1 MAGQGNKNLKR
12 NVRPAEPSLLE
23 KVTVISNENKSTNVS
38 LLGGTVRVLYWE
50 SILGDTVSSSVVFT
64 DSGNTMTTKKS
75 GQGSGIRKKKVSAVE
90 GLPITGGEQVRL
102 KFTDNN
108 GNTVNF
114 CTNDNNLYI
123 NSITPIPTKSQTT
136 GKSYEL
142 ILTSKEFIDNEKAR
156 VRKCLS
162 GQISDEV
169 ESILK
174 DILKTEKDLDIE
186 ETKDPLQY
194 IGNNKKPFY
203 VINNLSTKAVS
214 AKDQELG
221 VSAGKIFWE
230 TSEGY
235 KFKSIESLL
244 KQEPFTDQP
253 FEMSQA
259 STSSRFAILDA
270 VMVQTNDIFLNMR
283 SGTYN
288 NDTTYIDLISQTK
301 SVDDFKIDNLK
312 DLKNPLKLP
321 DNLTDSTSR
330 KMLRFDDPGVM
341 QKGSK
346 REEEQPKEELAKI
359 QNQSYARNNLLF
371 SQALKIKVSFNP
383 SLRVGKIIEV
393 RLPVDTDSSE
403 SGVKYQ
409 KLGKGDLSGKYLISE
424 LRHKVGSNKSSTH
437 LTLVRDL
444 FTKDNA

>member
-1 MAGQGNKNLKR
+1 MDKSYLITQCSVFKKLDGDSSSEFGLLAGNPNISYYESLFSPSVNVTIETTDVSGFVSREEIYGGQSIEISIKMFDPDIDDFKIKKNKHGLVVNSVKNVTMDFKESKSTLECVSKDFLRNEVARLNRRFTGNITEIVKKIMEEEPKGIETTKDIEVDQATNSYTFCGNLKR
-12 NVRPAEPSLLE
+12 SMDTIQWLQPKAKS
-23 KVTVISNENKSTNVS
+23 ENQFGF
-38 LLGGTVRVLYWE
+38 LFFEDY
-50 SILGDTVSSSVVFT
+50 D
-64 DSGNTMTTKKS
+64 
-75 GQGSGIRKKKVSAVE
+75 
-90 GLPITGGEQVRL
+90 
-102 KFTDNN
+102 
-108 GNTVNF
+108 
-114 CTNDNNLYI
+114 
-123 NSITPIPTKSQTT
+123 
-136 GKSYEL
+136 
-142 ILTSKEFIDNEKAR
+142 
-156 VRKCLS
+156 
-162 GQISDEV
+162 
-169 ESILK
+169 
-174 DILKTEKDLDIE
+174 
-186 ETKDPLQY
+186 
-194 IGNNKKPFY
+194 
-203 VINNLSTKAVS
+203 
-214 AKDQELG
+214 
-221 VSAGKIFWE
+221 
-230 TSEGY
+230 GY

-270 VMVQTNDIFLNMR
+270 VMVQTNDVFLNMR

-312 DLKNPLKLP
+312 DLKNPPKLP

-346 REEEQPKEELAKI
+346 REDEQPKEELAKI

-409 KLGKGDLSGKYLISE
+409 KLSKGDLSGKYLISE

>member
-1 MAGQGNKNLKR
+1 MDKSYLITQCSVFKKLDGDSSSEFGLLAGNPNISYYESLFSPSVNVTIETTDVSGFVSREEIYGGQSIEISIKMFDPDIDDFKIKKDKHGLVVNSVKNVTMDFKESKSTLECVSKDFLRNEVARLNRRFTGNITEIVKKIMEEEPKGIETTKDIEVDQATNSYTFCGNLKR
-12 NVRPAEPSLLE
+12 SMDTIQWLQPKAKS
-23 KVTVISNENKSTNVS
+23 ENQFGF
-38 LLGGTVRVLYWE
+38 LFFEDY
-50 SILGDTVSSSVVFT
+50 D
-64 DSGNTMTTKKS
+64 
-75 GQGSGIRKKKVSAVE
+75 
-90 GLPITGGEQVRL
+90 
-102 KFTDNN
+102 
-108 GNTVNF
+108 
-114 CTNDNNLYI
+114 
-123 NSITPIPTKSQTT
+123 
-136 GKSYEL
+136 
-142 ILTSKEFIDNEKAR
+142 
-156 VRKCLS
+156 
-162 GQISDEV
+162 
-169 ESILK
+169 
-174 DILKTEKDLDIE
+174 
-186 ETKDPLQY
+186 
-194 IGNNKKPFY
+194 
-203 VINNLSTKAVS
+203 
-214 AKDQELG
+214 
-221 VSAGKIFWE
+221 
-230 TSEGY
+230 GY

-253 FEMSQA
+253 FEMSQT

-312 DLKNPLKLP
+312 DLKNPPKLP

>member
-1 MAGQGNKNLKR
+1 MDKSYLITQCSVFKKLDGDSSSEFGLLAGNPNISYYESLFSPSVNITIETTDVSGFVSREEIYGGQSIEISIKMFDPDIDDFKIKKDKHGLVVNSVKNVTMDFKESKSTLECVSKDFLRNEVARLNRRFTGNITEIVKKIMEEEPKGIKTTKDIEVDQATNSYTFCGNLKR
-12 NVRPAEPSLLE
+12 SIDTIQWLQPKAKS
-23 KVTVISNENKSTNVS
+23 ENQFGF
-38 LLGGTVRVLYWE
+38 LFFEDY
-50 SILGDTVSSSVVFT
+50 D
-64 DSGNTMTTKKS
+64 
-75 GQGSGIRKKKVSAVE
+75 
-90 GLPITGGEQVRL
+90 
-102 KFTDNN
+102 
-108 GNTVNF
+108 
-114 CTNDNNLYI
+114 
-123 NSITPIPTKSQTT
+123 
-136 GKSYEL
+136 
-142 ILTSKEFIDNEKAR
+142 
-156 VRKCLS
+156 
-162 GQISDEV
+162 
-169 ESILK
+169 
-174 DILKTEKDLDIE
+174 
-186 ETKDPLQY
+186 
-194 IGNNKKPFY
+194 
-203 VINNLSTKAVS
+203 
-214 AKDQELG
+214 
-221 VSAGKIFWE
+221 
-230 TSEGY
+230 GY

-270 VMVQTNDIFLNMR
+270 VMVQTNDVFLNMR

-312 DLKNPLKLP
+312 DLKDPPKLP

-346 REEEQPKEELAKI
+346 REDEQPKEELAKI

-371 SQALKIKVSFNP
+371 SQALKIKISFNP

>member
-1 MAGQGNKNLKR
+1 MDKSYLITQCSVFKKLDGDSSSEFGLLAGNPNISYYESLFSPSVNVTIETTDVSGFVSREEIYGGQSIEISIKMFDPDIDDFKIKKDKHGLVVNSVKNVTMDFKESKSTLECVSKDFLRNEVARLNRRFTGNITEIVKKIMEEEPKGIKTTKDIEVDQATNSYTFCGNLKR
-12 NVRPAEPSLLE
+12 SIDTIQWLQPKAKS
-23 KVTVISNENKSTNVS
+23 ENQFGF
-38 LLGGTVRVLYWE
+38 LFFEDY
-50 SILGDTVSSSVVFT
+50 D
-64 DSGNTMTTKKS
+64 
-75 GQGSGIRKKKVSAVE
+75 
-90 GLPITGGEQVRL
+90 
-102 KFTDNN
+102 
-108 GNTVNF
+108 
-114 CTNDNNLYI
+114 
-123 NSITPIPTKSQTT
+123 
-136 GKSYEL
+136 
-142 ILTSKEFIDNEKAR
+142 
-156 VRKCLS
+156 
-162 GQISDEV
+162 
-169 ESILK
+169 
-174 DILKTEKDLDIE
+174 
-186 ETKDPLQY
+186 
-194 IGNNKKPFY
+194 
-203 VINNLSTKAVS
+203 
-214 AKDQELG
+214 
-221 VSAGKIFWE
+221 
-230 TSEGY
+230 GY

-270 VMVQTNDIFLNMR
+270 VMVQTNDVFLNMR

-312 DLKNPLKLP
+312 DLKNPPKLP

>member
-1 MAGQGNKNLKR
+1 MDKSYLITQCSVFKKLDGDSSSEFGLLAGDPNISYYESLFSPSVNVTIETTDVSGFVSREEIYGGQPIEISIKMFDPDIDDFKIKKDKHGLVVNSVKNVTMDFKESKSTLECVSKDFLRNEVARLNRRFTGNITEIVKKIMEEEPKGIETTKDIEVDQATNSYTFCGNLKR
-12 NVRPAEPSLLE
+12 SIDTIQWLQPKAKS
-23 KVTVISNENKSTNVS
+23 ENQFGF
-38 LLGGTVRVLYWE
+38 LFFEDY
-50 SILGDTVSSSVVFT
+50 D
-64 DSGNTMTTKKS
+64 
-75 GQGSGIRKKKVSAVE
+75 
-90 GLPITGGEQVRL
+90 
-102 KFTDNN
+102 
-108 GNTVNF
+108 
-114 CTNDNNLYI
+114 
-123 NSITPIPTKSQTT
+123 
-136 GKSYEL
+136 
-142 ILTSKEFIDNEKAR
+142 
-156 VRKCLS
+156 
-162 GQISDEV
+162 
-169 ESILK
+169 
-174 DILKTEKDLDIE
+174 
-186 ETKDPLQY
+186 
-194 IGNNKKPFY
+194 
-203 VINNLSTKAVS
+203 
-214 AKDQELG
+214 
-221 VSAGKIFWE
+221 
-230 TSEGY
+230 GY

-312 DLKNPLKLP
+312 DLKNPPKLP

-346 REEEQPKEELAKI
+346 REAEQPKEELAKI

-371 SQALKIKVSFNP
+371 SQALKIKISFNP

-409 KLGKGDLSGKYLISE
+409 KLSKGDLSGKYLISE

>member
-1 MAGQGNKNLKR
+1 MDKSYLITQCSVFKKLDGDSSSEFGLLAGNPNISYYESLFSPSVNVTIETTDVSGFVSREEIYGGQSIEISIKMFDPDIDDFKIKKDKHGLVINSVKNVTMDFKESKSTLECVSKDFLRNEVARLNRRFTGNITEIVKKIMEEEPKGIETTKDIEVDQATNSYTFCGNLKR
-12 NVRPAEPSLLE
+12 SIDTIQWLQPKAKS
-23 KVTVISNENKSTNVS
+23 ENQFGF
-38 LLGGTVRVLYWE
+38 LFFEDY
-50 SILGDTVSSSVVFT
+50 D
-64 DSGNTMTTKKS
+64 
-75 GQGSGIRKKKVSAVE
+75 
-90 GLPITGGEQVRL
+90 
-102 KFTDNN
+102 
-108 GNTVNF
+108 
-114 CTNDNNLYI
+114 
-123 NSITPIPTKSQTT
+123 
-136 GKSYEL
+136 
-142 ILTSKEFIDNEKAR
+142 
-156 VRKCLS
+156 
-162 GQISDEV
+162 
-169 ESILK
+169 
-174 DILKTEKDLDIE
+174 
-186 ETKDPLQY
+186 
-194 IGNNKKPFY
+194 
-203 VINNLSTKAVS
+203 
-214 AKDQELG
+214 
-221 VSAGKIFWE
+221 
-230 TSEGY
+230 GY

-312 DLKNPLKLP
+312 DLKNPPKLP

-346 REEEQPKEELAKI
+346 REDEQPKEELAKI

>member
-1 MAGQGNKNLKR
+1 MDKSYLITQCSVFKKLDGDSSSEFGLLAGNPNISYYESLFSPSVNVTIETTDVSGFVSREEIYGGQSIEISIKMFDPEIDDFKIKKDKHGLVVNSVKNVTMDFKESKSTLECVSKDFLRNEVARLNRRFTGNITEIVKKIMEEEPKGIETTKDIEVDQATNSYTFCGNLKR
-12 NVRPAEPSLLE
+12 SIDTIQWLQPKAKS
-23 KVTVISNENKSTNVS
+23 ENQFGF
-38 LLGGTVRVLYWE
+38 LFFEDY
-50 SILGDTVSSSVVFT
+50 D
-64 DSGNTMTTKKS
+64 
-75 GQGSGIRKKKVSAVE
+75 
-90 GLPITGGEQVRL
+90 
-102 KFTDNN
+102 
-108 GNTVNF
+108 
-114 CTNDNNLYI
+114 
-123 NSITPIPTKSQTT
+123 
-136 GKSYEL
+136 
-142 ILTSKEFIDNEKAR
+142 
-156 VRKCLS
+156 
-162 GQISDEV
+162 
-169 ESILK
+169 
-174 DILKTEKDLDIE
+174 
-186 ETKDPLQY
+186 
-194 IGNNKKPFY
+194 
-203 VINNLSTKAVS
+203 
-214 AKDQELG
+214 
-221 VSAGKIFWE
+221 
-230 TSEGY
+230 GY

-253 FEMSQA
+253 FEMSQT

-270 VMVQTNDIFLNMR
+270 VMVQTNDVFLNMR

-312 DLKNPLKLP
+312 DLKNPPKLP

>member
-1 MAGQGNKNLKR
+1 MDKSYLITQCSVFKKLDGDSSSEFGLLAGNPNISYYESLFSPSVNVTIETTDVSGFVSREEIYGGQSIEISIKMFDPDIDDFKIKKDKHGLVVNSVKNVTMDFKESKSTLECVSKDFLRNEVARLNRRFTGNITEIVKKIMEEEPKGIKTTKDIEVDQATNSYTFCGNLKR
-12 NVRPAEPSLLE
+12 SIDTIQWLQPKAKS
-23 KVTVISNENKSTNVS
+23 ENQFGF
-38 LLGGTVRVLYWE
+38 LFFEDY
-50 SILGDTVSSSVVFT
+50 D
-64 DSGNTMTTKKS
+64 
-75 GQGSGIRKKKVSAVE
+75 
-90 GLPITGGEQVRL
+90 
-102 KFTDNN
+102 
-108 GNTVNF
+108 
-114 CTNDNNLYI
+114 
-123 NSITPIPTKSQTT
+123 
-136 GKSYEL
+136 
-142 ILTSKEFIDNEKAR
+142 
-156 VRKCLS
+156 
-162 GQISDEV
+162 
-169 ESILK
+169 
-174 DILKTEKDLDIE
+174 
-186 ETKDPLQY
+186 
-194 IGNNKKPFY
+194 
-203 VINNLSTKAVS
+203 
-214 AKDQELG
+214 
-221 VSAGKIFWE
+221 
-230 TSEGY
+230 GY

-312 DLKNPLKLP
+312 DLKNPPKLP

-409 KLGKGDLSGKYLISE
+409 KLSKGDLSGKYLISE

>member
-1 MAGQGNKNLKR
+1 MDKSYLITQCSVFKKLDGDSSSEFGLLAGNPNISYYESLFSPSVNVTIETTDVSGFVSREEIYGGQSIEISIKMFDPDIDDFKIKKDKHGLVINSVKNVTMDFKESKSTLECVSKDFLRNEVARLNRRFTGNITEIVKKIMEEEPKGIETTKDIEVDQATNSYTFCGNLKR
-12 NVRPAEPSLLE
+12 SMDTIQWLQPKAKS
-23 KVTVISNENKSTNVS
+23 ENQFGF
-38 LLGGTVRVLYWE
+38 LFFEDY
-50 SILGDTVSSSVVFT
+50 D
-64 DSGNTMTTKKS
+64 
-75 GQGSGIRKKKVSAVE
+75 
-90 GLPITGGEQVRL
+90 
-102 KFTDNN
+102 
-108 GNTVNF
+108 
-114 CTNDNNLYI
+114 
-123 NSITPIPTKSQTT
+123 
-136 GKSYEL
+136 
-142 ILTSKEFIDNEKAR
+142 
-156 VRKCLS
+156 
-162 GQISDEV
+162 
-169 ESILK
+169 
-174 DILKTEKDLDIE
+174 
-186 ETKDPLQY
+186 
-194 IGNNKKPFY
+194 
-203 VINNLSTKAVS
+203 
-214 AKDQELG
+214 
-221 VSAGKIFWE
+221 
-230 TSEGY
+230 GY

-312 DLKNPLKLP
+312 DLKNPPKLP

-346 REEEQPKEELAKI
+346 REDEQPKEELAKI

>member
-1 MAGQGNKNLKR
+1 MDKSYLITQCSVFKKLDGDSSSEFGLLAGNPNISYYESLFSPSVNVTIETTDVSGFVSREEIYGGQSIEISIKMFDPDIDDFKIKKDKHGLVVNSVKNVTMDFKESKSTLECVSKDFLRNEVARLNRRFTGNITEIVKKIMEEEPKGIETTKDIEVDQATNSYTFCGNLKR
-12 NVRPAEPSLLE
+12 SIDTIQWLQPKAKS
-23 KVTVISNENKSTNVS
+23 ENQFGF
-38 LLGGTVRVLYWE
+38 LFFEDY
-50 SILGDTVSSSVVFT
+50 D
-64 DSGNTMTTKKS
+64 
-75 GQGSGIRKKKVSAVE
+75 
-90 GLPITGGEQVRL
+90 
-102 KFTDNN
+102 
-108 GNTVNF
+108 
-114 CTNDNNLYI
+114 
-123 NSITPIPTKSQTT
+123 
-136 GKSYEL
+136 
-142 ILTSKEFIDNEKAR
+142 
-156 VRKCLS
+156 
-162 GQISDEV
+162 
-169 ESILK
+169 
-174 DILKTEKDLDIE
+174 
-186 ETKDPLQY
+186 
-194 IGNNKKPFY
+194 
-203 VINNLSTKAVS
+203 
-214 AKDQELG
+214 
-221 VSAGKIFWE
+221 
-230 TSEGY
+230 GY

-312 DLKNPLKLP
+312 DLKNPPKLP

-346 REEEQPKEELAKI
+346 REDEQPKKELAKI

>member
-1 MAGQGNKNLKR
+1 MDKSYLITQCSVFKKLDGDSSSEFGLLAGNPNISYYESLFSPSVNVTIETTDVSGFVSREEIYGGQSIEISIKMFDPEIDDFKIKKDKHGLVVNSVKNVTMDFKESKSTLECVSKDFLRNEVARLNRRFTGNITEIVKKIMEEEPKGIKTTKDIEVDQATNSYTFCGNLKR
-12 NVRPAEPSLLE
+12 SIDTIQWLQPKAKS
-23 KVTVISNENKSTNVS
+23 ENQFGF
-38 LLGGTVRVLYWE
+38 LFFEDY
-50 SILGDTVSSSVVFT
+50 D
-64 DSGNTMTTKKS
+64 
-75 GQGSGIRKKKVSAVE
+75 
-90 GLPITGGEQVRL
+90 
-102 KFTDNN
+102 
-108 GNTVNF
+108 
-114 CTNDNNLYI
+114 
-123 NSITPIPTKSQTT
+123 
-136 GKSYEL
+136 
-142 ILTSKEFIDNEKAR
+142 
-156 VRKCLS
+156 
-162 GQISDEV
+162 
-169 ESILK
+169 
-174 DILKTEKDLDIE
+174 
-186 ETKDPLQY
+186 
-194 IGNNKKPFY
+194 
-203 VINNLSTKAVS
+203 
-214 AKDQELG
+214 
-221 VSAGKIFWE
+221 
-230 TSEGY
+230 GY

-253 FEMSQA
+253 FEMSQT

-270 VMVQTNDIFLNMR
+270 VMVQTNDVFLNMR

-312 DLKNPLKLP
+312 DLKNPPKLP

-346 REEEQPKEELAKI
+346 REDEQPKEELAKI

-371 SQALKIKVSFNP
+371 SQALKIKISFNP

>member
-1 MAGQGNKNLKR
+1 MDKSYLITQCSVFKKLDGDSSSEFGLLAGNPNISYYESLFSPSVNVTIETTDVSGFVSREEIYGGQSIEISIKMFDPDIDDFKIKKDKHGLVVNSVKNVTMDFKESKSTLECVSKDFLRNEVARLNRRFTGNITEIVKKIMEEEPKGIETTKDIEVDQATNSYTFCGNLKR
-12 NVRPAEPSLLE
+12 SIDTIQWLQPKAKS
-23 KVTVISNENKSTNVS
+23 ENQFGF
-38 LLGGTVRVLYWE
+38 LFFEDY
-50 SILGDTVSSSVVFT
+50 D
-64 DSGNTMTTKKS
+64 
-75 GQGSGIRKKKVSAVE
+75 
-90 GLPITGGEQVRL
+90 
-102 KFTDNN
+102 
-108 GNTVNF
+108 
-114 CTNDNNLYI
+114 
-123 NSITPIPTKSQTT
+123 
-136 GKSYEL
+136 
-142 ILTSKEFIDNEKAR
+142 
-156 VRKCLS
+156 
-162 GQISDEV
+162 
-169 ESILK
+169 
-174 DILKTEKDLDIE
+174 
-186 ETKDPLQY
+186 
-194 IGNNKKPFY
+194 
-203 VINNLSTKAVS
+203 
-214 AKDQELG
+214 
-221 VSAGKIFWE
+221 
-230 TSEGY
+230 GY

-270 VMVQTNDIFLNMR
+270 VMVQTNDVFLNMR

-312 DLKNPLKLP
+312 DLKNPPKLP

-346 REEEQPKEELAKI
+346 REAEQPKEELAKI

-371 SQALKIKVSFNP
+371 SQALKIKISFNP

>member
-1 MAGQGNKNLKR
+1 MNKSYLITQCSVFKKLDGDSSSEFGLLAGDPNISYYESLFSPSVNVTIETTDVSGFVSREEIYGGQPIEISIKMFDPDIDDFKIKKDKHGLVVNSVKNVTMDFKESKSTLECVSKDFLRNEVARLNRRFTGNITEIVKKIMEEEPKGIETTKDIEVDQATNSYTFCGNLKR
-12 NVRPAEPSLLE
+12 SIDTIQWLQPKAKS
-23 KVTVISNENKSTNVS
+23 ENQFGF
-38 LLGGTVRVLYWE
+38 LFFEDY
-50 SILGDTVSSSVVFT
+50 D
-64 DSGNTMTTKKS
+64 
-75 GQGSGIRKKKVSAVE
+75 
-90 GLPITGGEQVRL
+90 
-102 KFTDNN
+102 
-108 GNTVNF
+108 
-114 CTNDNNLYI
+114 
-123 NSITPIPTKSQTT
+123 
-136 GKSYEL
+136 
-142 ILTSKEFIDNEKAR
+142 
-156 VRKCLS
+156 
-162 GQISDEV
+162 
-169 ESILK
+169 
-174 DILKTEKDLDIE
+174 
-186 ETKDPLQY
+186 
-194 IGNNKKPFY
+194 
-203 VINNLSTKAVS
+203 
-214 AKDQELG
+214 
-221 VSAGKIFWE
+221 
-230 TSEGY
+230 GY

-312 DLKNPLKLP
+312 DLKNPPKLP

-346 REEEQPKEELAKI
+346 REAEQPKEELAKI

-371 SQALKIKVSFNP
+371 SQALKIKISFNP

-409 KLGKGDLSGKYLISE
+409 KLSKGDLSGKYLISE

>member
-1 MAGQGNKNLKR
+1 MDKSYLITQCSVFKKLDGDSSSEFGLLAGNPNISYYESLFSPSVNVTIETTDVSGFVSREEIYGGQSIEISIKMFDPDIDDFKIKKDKHGLVVNSVKNVTMDFKESKSTLECVSKDFLRNEVARLNRRFTGNITEIVKKIMEEEPKGIETTKDIEVDQATNSYTFCGNLKR
-12 NVRPAEPSLLE
+12 SIDTIQWLQPKAKS
-23 KVTVISNENKSTNVS
+23 ENQFGF
-38 LLGGTVRVLYWE
+38 LFFEDY
-50 SILGDTVSSSVVFT
+50 D
-64 DSGNTMTTKKS
+64 
-75 GQGSGIRKKKVSAVE
+75 
-90 GLPITGGEQVRL
+90 
-102 KFTDNN
+102 
-108 GNTVNF
+108 
-114 CTNDNNLYI
+114 
-123 NSITPIPTKSQTT
+123 
-136 GKSYEL
+136 
-142 ILTSKEFIDNEKAR
+142 
-156 VRKCLS
+156 
-162 GQISDEV
+162 
-169 ESILK
+169 
-174 DILKTEKDLDIE
+174 
-186 ETKDPLQY
+186 
-194 IGNNKKPFY
+194 
-203 VINNLSTKAVS
+203 
-214 AKDQELG
+214 
-221 VSAGKIFWE
+221 
-230 TSEGY
+230 GY

-270 VMVQTNDIFLNMR
+270 VMVQTNDVFLNMR

-312 DLKNPLKLP
+312 DLKDPPKLP

-346 REEEQPKEELAKI
+346 REDEQPKEELAKI

-444 FTKDNA
+444 FTKNNA

>member
-1 MAGQGNKNLKR
+1 MDKSYLITQCSVFKKLDGDSSSEFGLLAGNPNISYYESLFSPSVNVTIETTDVSGFVSREEIYGGQSIEISIKMFDPDIDDFKIKKNKHGLVVNSVKNVTMDFKESKSTLECVSKDFLRNEVARLNRRFTGNVTEIVKKIMEEEPKGIKTTKDIEVDQATNSYTFCGNLKR
-12 NVRPAEPSLLE
+12 SIDTIQWLQPKAKS
-23 KVTVISNENKSTNVS
+23 ENQFGF
-38 LLGGTVRVLYWE
+38 LFFEDY
-50 SILGDTVSSSVVFT
+50 D
-64 DSGNTMTTKKS
+64 
-75 GQGSGIRKKKVSAVE
+75 
-90 GLPITGGEQVRL
+90 
-102 KFTDNN
+102 
-108 GNTVNF
+108 
-114 CTNDNNLYI
+114 
-123 NSITPIPTKSQTT
+123 
-136 GKSYEL
+136 
-142 ILTSKEFIDNEKAR
+142 
-156 VRKCLS
+156 
-162 GQISDEV
+162 
-169 ESILK
+169 
-174 DILKTEKDLDIE
+174 
-186 ETKDPLQY
+186 
-194 IGNNKKPFY
+194 
-203 VINNLSTKAVS
+203 
-214 AKDQELG
+214 
-221 VSAGKIFWE
+221 
-230 TSEGY
+230 GY

-270 VMVQTNDIFLNMR
+270 VMVQTNDVFLNMR

-312 DLKNPLKLP
+312 DLKNPPKLP

-346 REEEQPKEELAKI
+346 REDEQPKEELAKI

>member
-1 MAGQGNKNLKR
+1 MNKSYLITQCSVFKKLDGDSSSEFGLLAGNPNISYYESLFSPSVNVTIETTDVSGFVSREEIYGGQSIEISIKMFDPEIDDFKIKKDKHGLVVNSVKNVTMDFKESKSTLECVSKDFLRNEVARLNRRFTGNVTEIVKKIMEEEPKGIKTTKDIEVDQATNSYTFCGNLKR
-12 NVRPAEPSLLE
+12 SMDTIQWLQPKAKS
-23 KVTVISNENKSTNVS
+23 ENQFGF
-38 LLGGTVRVLYWE
+38 LFFEDY
-50 SILGDTVSSSVVFT
+50 D
-64 DSGNTMTTKKS
+64 
-75 GQGSGIRKKKVSAVE
+75 
-90 GLPITGGEQVRL
+90 
-102 KFTDNN
+102 
-108 GNTVNF
+108 
-114 CTNDNNLYI
+114 
-123 NSITPIPTKSQTT
+123 
-136 GKSYEL
+136 
-142 ILTSKEFIDNEKAR
+142 
-156 VRKCLS
+156 
-162 GQISDEV
+162 
-169 ESILK
+169 
-174 DILKTEKDLDIE
+174 
-186 ETKDPLQY
+186 
-194 IGNNKKPFY
+194 
-203 VINNLSTKAVS
+203 
-214 AKDQELG
+214 
-221 VSAGKIFWE
+221 
-230 TSEGY
+230 GY

-253 FEMSQA
+253 FEMSQT

-270 VMVQTNDIFLNMR
+270 VMVQTNDVFLNMR

-312 DLKNPLKLP
+312 DLKNPPKLP

-346 REEEQPKEELAKI
+346 REDEQPKEELAKI

>member
-1 MAGQGNKNLKR
+1 MNKSYLITQCSVFKKLDGDSSSEFGLLAGNPNISYYESLFSPSVNVTIETTDVSGFVSREEIYGGQPIEISIKMFDPDIDDFKIKKDKHGLVVNSVKNVTMDFKESKSTLECVSKDFLRNEVARLNRRFTGNITEIVKKIMEEEPKGIETIKDIEVDQATNSYTFCGNLKR
-12 NVRPAEPSLLE
+12 SIDTIQWLQPKAKS
-23 KVTVISNENKSTNVS
+23 ENQFGF
-38 LLGGTVRVLYWE
+38 LFFEDY
-50 SILGDTVSSSVVFT
+50 D
-64 DSGNTMTTKKS
+64 
-75 GQGSGIRKKKVSAVE
+75 
-90 GLPITGGEQVRL
+90 
-102 KFTDNN
+102 
-108 GNTVNF
+108 
-114 CTNDNNLYI
+114 
-123 NSITPIPTKSQTT
+123 
-136 GKSYEL
+136 
-142 ILTSKEFIDNEKAR
+142 
-156 VRKCLS
+156 
-162 GQISDEV
+162 
-169 ESILK
+169 
-174 DILKTEKDLDIE
+174 
-186 ETKDPLQY
+186 
-194 IGNNKKPFY
+194 
-203 VINNLSTKAVS
+203 
-214 AKDQELG
+214 
-221 VSAGKIFWE
+221 
-230 TSEGY
+230 GY

-270 VMVQTNDIFLNMR
+270 VMVQTNDVFLNMR

-312 DLKNPLKLP
+312 DLKNPPKLP

-346 REEEQPKEELAKI
+346 REDEQPKEELAKI

>member
-1 MAGQGNKNLKR
+1 MDKSYLITQCSVFKKLDGDSSSEFGLLAGNPNISYYESLFSPSVNVTIETTDVSGFVSREEIYGGQSIEISIKMFDPDIDDFKIKKDKHGLVVNSVKNVTMDFKESKSTLECVSKDFLRNEVARLNRRFTGNITEIVKKIMEEEPKGIKTTKDIEVDQATNSYTFCGNLKR
-12 NVRPAEPSLLE
+12 SIDTIQWLQPKAKS
-23 KVTVISNENKSTNVS
+23 ENQFGF
-38 LLGGTVRVLYWE
+38 LFFEDY
-50 SILGDTVSSSVVFT
+50 D
-64 DSGNTMTTKKS
+64 
-75 GQGSGIRKKKVSAVE
+75 
-90 GLPITGGEQVRL
+90 
-102 KFTDNN
+102 
-108 GNTVNF
+108 
-114 CTNDNNLYI
+114 
-123 NSITPIPTKSQTT
+123 
-136 GKSYEL
+136 
-142 ILTSKEFIDNEKAR
+142 
-156 VRKCLS
+156 
-162 GQISDEV
+162 
-169 ESILK
+169 
-174 DILKTEKDLDIE
+174 
-186 ETKDPLQY
+186 
-194 IGNNKKPFY
+194 
-203 VINNLSTKAVS
+203 
-214 AKDQELG
+214 
-221 VSAGKIFWE
+221 
-230 TSEGY
+230 GY

-270 VMVQTNDIFLNMR
+270 VMVQTNDVFLNMR

-312 DLKNPLKLP
+312 DLKNPPKLP

-346 REEEQPKEELAKI
+346 REDEQPKEELAKI

-371 SQALKIKVSFNP
+371 SQALKIKISFNP

>member
-1 MAGQGNKNLKR
+1 MDKSYLITQCSVFKKLDGDSSSEFGLLAGNPNISYYESLFSPSVNVTIETTDVSGFVSREEIYGGQSIEISIKMFDPDIDDFKIKKDKHGLVVNSVKNVTMDFKESKSTLECVSKDFLRNEVARLNRRFTGNITEIVKKIMEEEPKGIETIKDIEVDQATNSYTFCGNLKR
-12 NVRPAEPSLLE
+12 SIDTIQWLQPKAKS
-23 KVTVISNENKSTNVS
+23 ENQFGF
-38 LLGGTVRVLYWE
+38 LFFEDY
-50 SILGDTVSSSVVFT
+50 D
-64 DSGNTMTTKKS
+64 
-75 GQGSGIRKKKVSAVE
+75 
-90 GLPITGGEQVRL
+90 
-102 KFTDNN
+102 
-108 GNTVNF
+108 
-114 CTNDNNLYI
+114 
-123 NSITPIPTKSQTT
+123 
-136 GKSYEL
+136 
-142 ILTSKEFIDNEKAR
+142 
-156 VRKCLS
+156 
-162 GQISDEV
+162 
-169 ESILK
+169 
-174 DILKTEKDLDIE
+174 
-186 ETKDPLQY
+186 
-194 IGNNKKPFY
+194 
-203 VINNLSTKAVS
+203 
-214 AKDQELG
+214 
-221 VSAGKIFWE
+221 
-230 TSEGY
+230 GY

-270 VMVQTNDIFLNMR
+270 VMVQTNDVFLNMR

-312 DLKNPLKLP
+312 DLKDPPKLP

-346 REEEQPKEELAKI
+346 RENEQPKEELAKI

>member
-1 MAGQGNKNLKR
+1 MDKSYLITQCSVFKKLDGDSSSEFGLLAGDPNISYYESLFSPSVNVTIETTDVSGFVSREEIYGGQPIEISIKMFDPDIDDFKIKKDKHGLVVNSVKNVTMDFKESKSTLECVSKDFLRNEVARLNRRFTGNITEIVKKIMEEEPKGIETTKNIEVDQATNSYTFCGNLKR
-12 NVRPAEPSLLE
+12 SIDTIQWLQPKAKS
-23 KVTVISNENKSTNVS
+23 ENQFGF
-38 LLGGTVRVLYWE
+38 LFFEDY
-50 SILGDTVSSSVVFT
+50 D
-64 DSGNTMTTKKS
+64 
-75 GQGSGIRKKKVSAVE
+75 
-90 GLPITGGEQVRL
+90 
-102 KFTDNN
+102 
-108 GNTVNF
+108 
-114 CTNDNNLYI
+114 
-123 NSITPIPTKSQTT
+123 
-136 GKSYEL
+136 
-142 ILTSKEFIDNEKAR
+142 
-156 VRKCLS
+156 
-162 GQISDEV
+162 
-169 ESILK
+169 
-174 DILKTEKDLDIE
+174 
-186 ETKDPLQY
+186 
-194 IGNNKKPFY
+194 
-203 VINNLSTKAVS
+203 
-214 AKDQELG
+214 
-221 VSAGKIFWE
+221 
-230 TSEGY
+230 GY

-253 FEMSQA
+253 FEMSQT

-270 VMVQTNDIFLNMR
+270 VMVQTNDVFLNMR

-312 DLKNPLKLP
+312 DLKNPPKLP
-321 DNLTDSTSR
+321 DNLTDNTSR

-346 REEEQPKEELAKI
+346 REAEQPKEELAKI

-371 SQALKIKVSFNP
+371 SQALKIKISFNP

-409 KLGKGDLSGKYLISE
+409 KLSKGDLSGKYLISE

>member
-1 MAGQGNKNLKR
+1 MDKSYLITQCSVFKKLDGDSSSEFGLLAGNPNISYYESLFSPSVNVTIETTDVSGFVSREEIYGGQSIEISIKMFDPDINDFKIKKDKHGLVVNSVKNVTMDFKESKSTLECVSKDFLRNEVARLNRRFTGNITEIVKKIMEEEPKGIKTTKDIEVDQATNSYTFCGNLKR
-12 NVRPAEPSLLE
+12 SIDTIQWLQPKAKS
-23 KVTVISNENKSTNVS
+23 ENQFGF
-38 LLGGTVRVLYWE
+38 LFFEDY
-50 SILGDTVSSSVVFT
+50 D
-64 DSGNTMTTKKS
+64 
-75 GQGSGIRKKKVSAVE
+75 
-90 GLPITGGEQVRL
+90 
-102 KFTDNN
+102 
-108 GNTVNF
+108 
-114 CTNDNNLYI
+114 
-123 NSITPIPTKSQTT
+123 
-136 GKSYEL
+136 
-142 ILTSKEFIDNEKAR
+142 
-156 VRKCLS
+156 
-162 GQISDEV
+162 
-169 ESILK
+169 
-174 DILKTEKDLDIE
+174 
-186 ETKDPLQY
+186 
-194 IGNNKKPFY
+194 
-203 VINNLSTKAVS
+203 
-214 AKDQELG
+214 
-221 VSAGKIFWE
+221 
-230 TSEGY
+230 GY

-259 STSSRFAILDA
+259 STSSRVAIIDA

-312 DLKNPLKLP
+312 DLKNPPKLP

>member
-1 MAGQGNKNLKR
+1 MDKSYLITQCSVFKKLDGDSSSEFGLLAGDPNISYYESLFSPSVNVTIETTDVSGFVSREEIYGGQSIEISIKMFDPDIDDFKIKKNKHGLVVNSVKNVTMDFKESKSTLECVSKDFLRNEVARLNRRFTGNITEIVKKIMEEEPKGIETTKDIEVDQATNSYTFCGNLKR
-12 NVRPAEPSLLE
+12 SMDTIQWLQPKAKS
-23 KVTVISNENKSTNVS
+23 ENQFGF
-38 LLGGTVRVLYWE
+38 LFFEDY
-50 SILGDTVSSSVVFT
+50 D
-64 DSGNTMTTKKS
+64 
-75 GQGSGIRKKKVSAVE
+75 
-90 GLPITGGEQVRL
+90 
-102 KFTDNN
+102 
-108 GNTVNF
+108 
-114 CTNDNNLYI
+114 
-123 NSITPIPTKSQTT
+123 
-136 GKSYEL
+136 
-142 ILTSKEFIDNEKAR
+142 
-156 VRKCLS
+156 
-162 GQISDEV
+162 
-169 ESILK
+169 
-174 DILKTEKDLDIE
+174 
-186 ETKDPLQY
+186 
-194 IGNNKKPFY
+194 
-203 VINNLSTKAVS
+203 
-214 AKDQELG
+214 
-221 VSAGKIFWE
+221 
-230 TSEGY
+230 GY

-312 DLKNPLKLP
+312 DLKNPPKLP

-346 REEEQPKEELAKI
+346 REDEQPKEELAKI

>member
-1 MAGQGNKNLKR
+1 MDKSYLITQCSVFKKLDGDSSSEFGLLAGNPNISYYESLFSPSVNVTIETTDVSGFVSREEIYGGQSIEISIKMFDPDIDYFKIKKDKHGLVVNSVKNVTMDFKESKSTLECVSKDFLRNEVARLNRRFTGNITEIVKKIMEEEPKGIKTTKDIEVDQATNSYTFCGNLKR
-12 NVRPAEPSLLE
+12 SIDTIQWLQPKAKS
-23 KVTVISNENKSTNVS
+23 ENQFGF
-38 LLGGTVRVLYWE
+38 LFFEDY
-50 SILGDTVSSSVVFT
+50 D
-64 DSGNTMTTKKS
+64 
-75 GQGSGIRKKKVSAVE
+75 
-90 GLPITGGEQVRL
+90 
-102 KFTDNN
+102 
-108 GNTVNF
+108 
-114 CTNDNNLYI
+114 
-123 NSITPIPTKSQTT
+123 
-136 GKSYEL
+136 
-142 ILTSKEFIDNEKAR
+142 
-156 VRKCLS
+156 
-162 GQISDEV
+162 
-169 ESILK
+169 
-174 DILKTEKDLDIE
+174 
-186 ETKDPLQY
+186 
-194 IGNNKKPFY
+194 
-203 VINNLSTKAVS
+203 
-214 AKDQELG
+214 
-221 VSAGKIFWE
+221 
-230 TSEGY
+230 GY

-312 DLKNPLKLP
+312 DLKNPPKLP

>member
-1 MAGQGNKNLKR
+1 MDKSYLITQCSVFKKLDGDSSSEFGLLAGNPNISYYESLFSPSVNVTIETTDVSGFVSREEIYGGQSIEISIKMFDPDINDFKIKKDKHGLVVNSVKNVTMDFKESKSTLECVSKDFLRNEVARLNRRFTGNITEIVKKIMEEEPKGIETTKDIEVDQATNSYTFCGNLKR
-12 NVRPAEPSLLE
+12 SIDTIQWLQPKAKS
-23 KVTVISNENKSTNVS
+23 ENQFGF
-38 LLGGTVRVLYWE
+38 LFFEDY
-50 SILGDTVSSSVVFT
+50 D
-64 DSGNTMTTKKS
+64 
-75 GQGSGIRKKKVSAVE
+75 
-90 GLPITGGEQVRL
+90 
-102 KFTDNN
+102 
-108 GNTVNF
+108 
-114 CTNDNNLYI
+114 
-123 NSITPIPTKSQTT
+123 
-136 GKSYEL
+136 
-142 ILTSKEFIDNEKAR
+142 
-156 VRKCLS
+156 
-162 GQISDEV
+162 
-169 ESILK
+169 
-174 DILKTEKDLDIE
+174 
-186 ETKDPLQY
+186 
-194 IGNNKKPFY
+194 
-203 VINNLSTKAVS
+203 
-214 AKDQELG
+214 
-221 VSAGKIFWE
+221 
-230 TSEGY
+230 GY

-270 VMVQTNDIFLNMR
+270 VMVQTNDVFLNMR

-312 DLKNPLKLP
+312 DLKNPPKLP
-321 DNLTDSTSR
+321 DNLTDNTSR

-409 KLGKGDLSGKYLISE
+409 KLSKGDLSGKYLISE

>member
-1 MAGQGNKNLKR
+1 MDKSYLITQCSVFKKLDGDSSSEFGLLAGNPNISYYESLFSPSVNVTIETTDVSGFVSREEIYGGQSIEISIKMFDPDINDFKIKKDKHGIVVNSVKNVTMDFKESKSTLECVSKDFLRNEVARLNRRFTGNITEIVKKIMEEEPKGIKTTKDIEVDQATNSYTFCGNLKR
-12 NVRPAEPSLLE
+12 SIDTIQWLQPKAKS
-23 KVTVISNENKSTNVS
+23 ENQFGF
-38 LLGGTVRVLYWE
+38 LFFEDY
-50 SILGDTVSSSVVFT
+50 D
-64 DSGNTMTTKKS
+64 
-75 GQGSGIRKKKVSAVE
+75 
-90 GLPITGGEQVRL
+90 
-102 KFTDNN
+102 
-108 GNTVNF
+108 
-114 CTNDNNLYI
+114 
-123 NSITPIPTKSQTT
+123 
-136 GKSYEL
+136 
-142 ILTSKEFIDNEKAR
+142 
-156 VRKCLS
+156 
-162 GQISDEV
+162 
-169 ESILK
+169 
-174 DILKTEKDLDIE
+174 
-186 ETKDPLQY
+186 
-194 IGNNKKPFY
+194 
-203 VINNLSTKAVS
+203 
-214 AKDQELG
+214 
-221 VSAGKIFWE
+221 
-230 TSEGY
+230 GY

-270 VMVQTNDIFLNMR
+270 VMVQTNDVFLNMR

-312 DLKNPLKLP
+312 DLKNPPKLP

-346 REEEQPKEELAKI
+346 REDEQPKEELAKI

>member
-1 MAGQGNKNLKR
+1 MDKSYLITQCSVFKKLDGDSSSEFGLLAGDPNISYYESLFSPSVNVTIETTDVSGFVSREEIYGGQSIEISIKMFDPDIDDFKIKKDKHGLVVNSVKNVTMDFKESKSTLECVSKDFLRNEVARLNRRFTGNVTEIVKKIMEEEPKGIKTTKDIEVDQATNSYTFCGNLKR
-12 NVRPAEPSLLE
+12 SIDTIQWLQPKAKS
-23 KVTVISNENKSTNVS
+23 ENQFGF
-38 LLGGTVRVLYWE
+38 LFFEDY
-50 SILGDTVSSSVVFT
+50 D
-64 DSGNTMTTKKS
+64 
-75 GQGSGIRKKKVSAVE
+75 
-90 GLPITGGEQVRL
+90 
-102 KFTDNN
+102 
-108 GNTVNF
+108 
-114 CTNDNNLYI
+114 
-123 NSITPIPTKSQTT
+123 
-136 GKSYEL
+136 
-142 ILTSKEFIDNEKAR
+142 
-156 VRKCLS
+156 
-162 GQISDEV
+162 
-169 ESILK
+169 
-174 DILKTEKDLDIE
+174 
-186 ETKDPLQY
+186 
-194 IGNNKKPFY
+194 
-203 VINNLSTKAVS
+203 
-214 AKDQELG
+214 
-221 VSAGKIFWE
+221 
-230 TSEGY
+230 GY

-270 VMVQTNDIFLNMR
+270 VMVQTNDVFLNMR

-301 SVDDFKIDNLK
+301 SIDDFKIDNLK
-312 DLKNPLKLP
+312 DLKNPPKLP

-346 REEEQPKEELAKI
+346 REDEQPKEELAKI

-409 KLGKGDLSGKYLISE
+409 KLSKGDLSGKYLISE

>member
-1 MAGQGNKNLKR
+1 MDKSYLITQCSVFKKLDGDSSSEFGLLAGNPNISYYESLFSPSVNVTIETTDVSGFVSREEIYGGQSIEISIKMFDPDIDDFKIKKDKHGLVVNSVKNVTMDFKESKSTLECVSKDFLRNEVARLNRRFTGNITEIVKKIMEEEPKGIETTKDIEVDQATNSYTFCGNLKR
-12 NVRPAEPSLLE
+12 SIDTIQWLQPKAKS
-23 KVTVISNENKSTNVS
+23 ENQFGF
-38 LLGGTVRVLYWE
+38 LFFEDY
-50 SILGDTVSSSVVFT
+50 D
-64 DSGNTMTTKKS
+64 
-75 GQGSGIRKKKVSAVE
+75 
-90 GLPITGGEQVRL
+90 
-102 KFTDNN
+102 
-108 GNTVNF
+108 
-114 CTNDNNLYI
+114 
-123 NSITPIPTKSQTT
+123 
-136 GKSYEL
+136 
-142 ILTSKEFIDNEKAR
+142 
-156 VRKCLS
+156 
-162 GQISDEV
+162 
-169 ESILK
+169 
-174 DILKTEKDLDIE
+174 
-186 ETKDPLQY
+186 
-194 IGNNKKPFY
+194 
-203 VINNLSTKAVS
+203 
-214 AKDQELG
+214 
-221 VSAGKIFWE
+221 
-230 TSEGY
+230 GY

-253 FEMSQA
+253 FEMSQT

-270 VMVQTNDIFLNMR
+270 VMVQTNDVFLNMR

-312 DLKNPLKLP
+312 DLKNPPKLP

-346 REEEQPKEELAKI
+346 REDEQPKEELAKI

>member
-1 MAGQGNKNLKR
+1 MDKSYLITQCSVFKKLDGDSSSEFGLLAGNPNISYYESLFSPSVNVTIETTDVSGFVSREEIYGGQSIEISIKMFDPDIDDFKIKKNKHGLVVNSVKNVTMDFKESKSTLECVSKDFLRNEVARLNRRFTGNITEIVKKIMEEEPKGIETTKDIEVDQATNSYTFCGNLKR
-12 NVRPAEPSLLE
+12 SMDTIQWLQPKAKS
-23 KVTVISNENKSTNVS
+23 ENQFGF
-38 LLGGTVRVLYWE
+38 LFFEDY
-50 SILGDTVSSSVVFT
+50 D
-64 DSGNTMTTKKS
+64 
-75 GQGSGIRKKKVSAVE
+75 
-90 GLPITGGEQVRL
+90 
-102 KFTDNN
+102 
-108 GNTVNF
+108 
-114 CTNDNNLYI
+114 
-123 NSITPIPTKSQTT
+123 
-136 GKSYEL
+136 
-142 ILTSKEFIDNEKAR
+142 
-156 VRKCLS
+156 
-162 GQISDEV
+162 
-169 ESILK
+169 
-174 DILKTEKDLDIE
+174 
-186 ETKDPLQY
+186 
-194 IGNNKKPFY
+194 
-203 VINNLSTKAVS
+203 
-214 AKDQELG
+214 
-221 VSAGKIFWE
+221 
-230 TSEGY
+230 GY

-270 VMVQTNDIFLNMR
+270 VMVQTNDVFLNMR

-312 DLKNPLKLP
+312 DLKNPPKLP

-346 REEEQPKEELAKI
+346 REDEQPKEELAKI

>member
-1 MAGQGNKNLKR
+1 MDKSYLITQCSVFKKLDGDSSSEFGLLAGNPNISYYESLFSPSVNVTIETTDVSGFVSREEIYGGQSIEISIKMFDPDIDDFKIKKDKHGLVVNSVKNVTMDFKESKSTLECVSKDFLRNEVARLNRRFTGNITEIVKKIMEEEPKGIKTTKDIEVDQATNSYTFCGNLKR
-12 NVRPAEPSLLE
+12 SIDTIQWLQPKAKS
-23 KVTVISNENKSTNVS
+23 ENQFGF
-38 LLGGTVRVLYWE
+38 LFFEDY
-50 SILGDTVSSSVVFT
+50 D
-64 DSGNTMTTKKS
+64 
-75 GQGSGIRKKKVSAVE
+75 
-90 GLPITGGEQVRL
+90 
-102 KFTDNN
+102 
-108 GNTVNF
+108 
-114 CTNDNNLYI
+114 
-123 NSITPIPTKSQTT
+123 
-136 GKSYEL
+136 
-142 ILTSKEFIDNEKAR
+142 
-156 VRKCLS
+156 
-162 GQISDEV
+162 
-169 ESILK
+169 
-174 DILKTEKDLDIE
+174 
-186 ETKDPLQY
+186 
-194 IGNNKKPFY
+194 
-203 VINNLSTKAVS
+203 
-214 AKDQELG
+214 
-221 VSAGKIFWE
+221 
-230 TSEGY
+230 GY

-312 DLKNPLKLP
+312 DLKNPPKLP

-346 REEEQPKEELAKI
+346 REDEQPKEELAKI

-371 SQALKIKVSFNP
+371 SQALKIKISFNP

>member
-1 MAGQGNKNLKR
+1 MDKSYLITQCSVFKKLDGDSSSEFGLLAGDPNISYYESLFSPSVNVTIETTDVSGFVSREEIYGGQPIEISIKMFDPDIDDFKIKKDKHGLVVNSVKNVTMDFKESKSTLECVSKDFLRNEVARLNRRFTGNITEIVKKIMEEEPKGIKTTKDIEVDQATNSYTFCGNLKR
-12 NVRPAEPSLLE
+12 SIDTIQWLQPKAKS
-23 KVTVISNENKSTNVS
+23 ENQFGF
-38 LLGGTVRVLYWE
+38 LFFEDY
-50 SILGDTVSSSVVFT
+50 D
-64 DSGNTMTTKKS
+64 
-75 GQGSGIRKKKVSAVE
+75 
-90 GLPITGGEQVRL
+90 
-102 KFTDNN
+102 
-108 GNTVNF
+108 
-114 CTNDNNLYI
+114 
-123 NSITPIPTKSQTT
+123 
-136 GKSYEL
+136 
-142 ILTSKEFIDNEKAR
+142 
-156 VRKCLS
+156 
-162 GQISDEV
+162 
-169 ESILK
+169 
-174 DILKTEKDLDIE
+174 
-186 ETKDPLQY
+186 
-194 IGNNKKPFY
+194 
-203 VINNLSTKAVS
+203 
-214 AKDQELG
+214 
-221 VSAGKIFWE
+221 
-230 TSEGY
+230 GY

-312 DLKNPLKLP
+312 DLKNPPKLP

-346 REEEQPKEELAKI
+346 REDEQPKEELAKI

-371 SQALKIKVSFNP
+371 SQALKIKISFNP
-383 SLRVGKIIEV
+383 TLRVGKIIEV

-409 KLGKGDLSGKYLISE
+409 KLSKGDLSGKYLISE

>member
-1 MAGQGNKNLKR
+1 MDKSYLITQCSVFKKLDGDSSSEFGLLAGNPNISYYESLFSPSINVTIETTDVSGFVSREEIYGGQSIEISIKMFDPDINDFKIKKDKHGLVVNSVKNVTMDFKESKSTLECVSKDFLRNEVARLNRRFTGNITEIVKKIMEEEPKGIKTTKDIEVDQATNSYTFCGNLKR
-12 NVRPAEPSLLE
+12 SIDTIQWLQPKAKS
-23 KVTVISNENKSTNVS
+23 ENQFGF
-38 LLGGTVRVLYWE
+38 LFFEDY
-50 SILGDTVSSSVVFT
+50 D
-64 DSGNTMTTKKS
+64 
-75 GQGSGIRKKKVSAVE
+75 
-90 GLPITGGEQVRL
+90 
-102 KFTDNN
+102 
-108 GNTVNF
+108 
-114 CTNDNNLYI
+114 
-123 NSITPIPTKSQTT
+123 
-136 GKSYEL
+136 
-142 ILTSKEFIDNEKAR
+142 
-156 VRKCLS
+156 
-162 GQISDEV
+162 
-169 ESILK
+169 
-174 DILKTEKDLDIE
+174 
-186 ETKDPLQY
+186 
-194 IGNNKKPFY
+194 
-203 VINNLSTKAVS
+203 
-214 AKDQELG
+214 
-221 VSAGKIFWE
+221 
-230 TSEGY
+230 GY

-244 KQEPFTDQP
+244 KQEPFTDHP

-270 VMVQTNDIFLNMR
+270 VMVQTNDVFLNMR

-312 DLKNPLKLP
+312 DLKNPPKLP
-321 DNLTDSTSR
+321 DNLTDNTSR

-346 REEEQPKEELAKI
+346 REDEQPKEELAKI

-371 SQALKIKVSFNP
+371 SQALKIKISFNP

>member
-1 MAGQGNKNLKR
+1 MDKSYLITQCSVFKKLDGDSSSEFGLLAGNPNISYYESLFSPSVNVTIETTDVSGFVSREEIYGGQSIEISIKMFDPDIDDFKIKKNKHGLVVNSVKNVTMDFKESKSTLECVSKDFLRNEVARLNRRFTGNITEIVKKIMEEEPKGIKTTKDIEVDQATNSYTFCGNLKR
-12 NVRPAEPSLLE
+12 SIDTIQWLQPKAKS
-23 KVTVISNENKSTNVS
+23 ENQFGF
-38 LLGGTVRVLYWE
+38 LFFEDY
-50 SILGDTVSSSVVFT
+50 D
-64 DSGNTMTTKKS
+64 
-75 GQGSGIRKKKVSAVE
+75 
-90 GLPITGGEQVRL
+90 
-102 KFTDNN
+102 
-108 GNTVNF
+108 
-114 CTNDNNLYI
+114 
-123 NSITPIPTKSQTT
+123 
-136 GKSYEL
+136 
-142 ILTSKEFIDNEKAR
+142 
-156 VRKCLS
+156 
-162 GQISDEV
+162 
-169 ESILK
+169 
-174 DILKTEKDLDIE
+174 
-186 ETKDPLQY
+186 
-194 IGNNKKPFY
+194 
-203 VINNLSTKAVS
+203 
-214 AKDQELG
+214 
-221 VSAGKIFWE
+221 
-230 TSEGY
+230 GY

-312 DLKNPLKLP
+312 DLKNPPKLP

-346 REEEQPKEELAKI
+346 REAEQPKEELAKI

-371 SQALKIKVSFNP
+371 SQALKIKISFNP

-409 KLGKGDLSGKYLISE
+409 KLSKGDLSGKYLISE

>member
-1 MAGQGNKNLKR
+1 MDKSYLITQCSVFKKLDGDSSSEFGLLAGNPNISYYESLFSPSVNVTIETTDVSGFVSREEIYGGQSIEISIKMFDPDIDDFKIKKNKHGLVVNSVKNVTMDFKESKSTLECVSKDFLRNEVARLNRRFTGNITEIVKKIMEEEPKGIKTTKDIEVDQATNSYTFCGNLKR
-12 NVRPAEPSLLE
+12 SIDTIQWLQPKAKS
-23 KVTVISNENKSTNVS
+23 ENQFGF
-38 LLGGTVRVLYWE
+38 LFFEDY
-50 SILGDTVSSSVVFT
+50 D
-64 DSGNTMTTKKS
+64 
-75 GQGSGIRKKKVSAVE
+75 
-90 GLPITGGEQVRL
+90 
-102 KFTDNN
+102 
-108 GNTVNF
+108 
-114 CTNDNNLYI
+114 
-123 NSITPIPTKSQTT
+123 
-136 GKSYEL
+136 
-142 ILTSKEFIDNEKAR
+142 
-156 VRKCLS
+156 
-162 GQISDEV
+162 
-169 ESILK
+169 
-174 DILKTEKDLDIE
+174 
-186 ETKDPLQY
+186 
-194 IGNNKKPFY
+194 
-203 VINNLSTKAVS
+203 
-214 AKDQELG
+214 
-221 VSAGKIFWE
+221 
-230 TSEGY
+230 GY

-312 DLKNPLKLP
+312 DLKNPPKLP

-346 REEEQPKEELAKI
+346 REDEQPKEELAKI

>member
-1 MAGQGNKNLKR
+1 MDKSYLITQCSVFKKLDGDSSSEFGLLAGNPNISYYESLFSPSVNVTIETTDVSGFVSREEIYGGQSIEISIKMFDPDIDDFKIKKDKHGLVVNSVKNVTMDFKESKSTLECVSKDFLRNEVARLNRRFTGNITEIVKKIMEEEPKGIETTKDIEVDQATNSYTFCGNLKR
-12 NVRPAEPSLLE
+12 SIDTIQWLQPKAKS
-23 KVTVISNENKSTNVS
+23 ENQFGF
-38 LLGGTVRVLYWE
+38 LFFEDY
-50 SILGDTVSSSVVFT
+50 D
-64 DSGNTMTTKKS
+64 
-75 GQGSGIRKKKVSAVE
+75 
-90 GLPITGGEQVRL
+90 
-102 KFTDNN
+102 
-108 GNTVNF
+108 
-114 CTNDNNLYI
+114 
-123 NSITPIPTKSQTT
+123 
-136 GKSYEL
+136 
-142 ILTSKEFIDNEKAR
+142 
-156 VRKCLS
+156 
-162 GQISDEV
+162 
-169 ESILK
+169 
-174 DILKTEKDLDIE
+174 
-186 ETKDPLQY
+186 
-194 IGNNKKPFY
+194 
-203 VINNLSTKAVS
+203 
-214 AKDQELG
+214 
-221 VSAGKIFWE
+221 
-230 TSEGY
+230 GY

-270 VMVQTNDIFLNMR
+270 VMVQTNDVFLNMR

-312 DLKNPLKLP
+312 DLKDPPKLP

-346 REEEQPKEELAKI
+346 RENEQPKEELAKI

>member
-1 MAGQGNKNLKR
+1 MDKSYLITQCSVFKKLDGDSSSEFGLLAGNPNISYYESLFSPSVNVTIETTDVSGFVSREEIYGGQSIEISIKMFDPDIDDFKIKKDKHGLVVNSVKNVTMDFKESKSTLECVSKDFLKNEVARLNRRFTGNITEIVKKIMEEEPKGIETTKDIEVDQATNSYTFCGNLKR
-12 NVRPAEPSLLE
+12 SIDTIQWLQPKAKS
-23 KVTVISNENKSTNVS
+23 ENQFGF
-38 LLGGTVRVLYWE
+38 LFFEDY
-50 SILGDTVSSSVVFT
+50 D
-64 DSGNTMTTKKS
+64 
-75 GQGSGIRKKKVSAVE
+75 
-90 GLPITGGEQVRL
+90 
-102 KFTDNN
+102 
-108 GNTVNF
+108 
-114 CTNDNNLYI
+114 
-123 NSITPIPTKSQTT
+123 
-136 GKSYEL
+136 
-142 ILTSKEFIDNEKAR
+142 
-156 VRKCLS
+156 
-162 GQISDEV
+162 
-169 ESILK
+169 
-174 DILKTEKDLDIE
+174 
-186 ETKDPLQY
+186 
-194 IGNNKKPFY
+194 
-203 VINNLSTKAVS
+203 
-214 AKDQELG
+214 
-221 VSAGKIFWE
+221 
-230 TSEGY
+230 GY

-270 VMVQTNDIFLNMR
+270 VMVQTNDVFLNMR

-312 DLKNPLKLP
+312 DLKNPPKLP
-321 DNLTDSTSR
+321 DNLTDNTSR

-346 REEEQPKEELAKI
+346 REDEQPKEELAKI

-371 SQALKIKVSFNP
+371 SQALKIKISFNP
-383 SLRVGKIIEV
+383 TLRVGKIIEV

>member
-1 MAGQGNKNLKR
+1 MDKSYLITQCSVFKKLDGDSSSEFGLLAGDPNISYYESLFSPSVNVTIETTDVSGFVSREEIYGGQSIEISIKMFDPDIDDFKIKKDKHGLVINSVKNVTMDFKESKSTLECVSKDFLRNEVARLNRRFTGNITEIVKKIMEEEPKGIKTTKDIEVDQATNSYTFCGNLKR
-12 NVRPAEPSLLE
+12 SIDTIQWLQPKAKS
-23 KVTVISNENKSTNVS
+23 ENQFGF
-38 LLGGTVRVLYWE
+38 LFFEDY
-50 SILGDTVSSSVVFT
+50 D
-64 DSGNTMTTKKS
+64 
-75 GQGSGIRKKKVSAVE
+75 
-90 GLPITGGEQVRL
+90 
-102 KFTDNN
+102 
-108 GNTVNF
+108 
-114 CTNDNNLYI
+114 
-123 NSITPIPTKSQTT
+123 
-136 GKSYEL
+136 
-142 ILTSKEFIDNEKAR
+142 
-156 VRKCLS
+156 
-162 GQISDEV
+162 
-169 ESILK
+169 
-174 DILKTEKDLDIE
+174 
-186 ETKDPLQY
+186 
-194 IGNNKKPFY
+194 
-203 VINNLSTKAVS
+203 
-214 AKDQELG
+214 
-221 VSAGKIFWE
+221 
-230 TSEGY
+230 GY

-270 VMVQTNDIFLNMR
+270 VMVQTNDVFLNMR

-312 DLKNPLKLP
+312 DLKNPPKLP

-346 REEEQPKEELAKI
+346 REDEQPKEELAKI

-371 SQALKIKVSFNP
+371 SQALKIKISFNP

-409 KLGKGDLSGKYLISE
+409 KLSKGDLSGKYLISE

>member
-1 MAGQGNKNLKR
+1 MDKSYLITQCSVFKKLDGDSSSEFGLLAGNPNISYYESLFSPSVNVTIETTDVSGFVSREEIYGGQSIEISIKMFDPDINDFKIKKDKHGLVVNSVKNVTMDFKESKSTLECVSKDFLRNEVARLNRRFTGNITEIVKKIMEEEPKGIKTTKDIEVDQATNSYTFCGNLKR
-12 NVRPAEPSLLE
+12 SMDTIQWLQPKAKS
-23 KVTVISNENKSTNVS
+23 ENQFGF
-38 LLGGTVRVLYWE
+38 LFFEDY
-50 SILGDTVSSSVVFT
+50 D
-64 DSGNTMTTKKS
+64 
-75 GQGSGIRKKKVSAVE
+75 
-90 GLPITGGEQVRL
+90 
-102 KFTDNN
+102 
-108 GNTVNF
+108 
-114 CTNDNNLYI
+114 
-123 NSITPIPTKSQTT
+123 
-136 GKSYEL
+136 
-142 ILTSKEFIDNEKAR
+142 
-156 VRKCLS
+156 
-162 GQISDEV
+162 
-169 ESILK
+169 
-174 DILKTEKDLDIE
+174 
-186 ETKDPLQY
+186 
-194 IGNNKKPFY
+194 
-203 VINNLSTKAVS
+203 
-214 AKDQELG
+214 
-221 VSAGKIFWE
+221 
-230 TSEGY
+230 GY

-312 DLKNPLKLP
+312 DLKNPPKLP

>member
-1 MAGQGNKNLKR
+1 MDKSYLITQCSVFKKLDGDSSSEFGLLAGNPNISYYESLFSPSVNVTIETTDVSGFVSREEIYGGQSIEISIKMFDPDIDDFKIKKNKHGLVVNSVKNVTMDFKESKSTLECVSKDFLRNEVARLNRRFTGNITEIVKKIMEEEPKGIETTKDIEVDQATNSYTFCGNLKR
-12 NVRPAEPSLLE
+12 SMDTIQWLQPKAKS
-23 KVTVISNENKSTNVS
+23 ENQFGF
-38 LLGGTVRVLYWE
+38 LFFEDY
-50 SILGDTVSSSVVFT
+50 D
-64 DSGNTMTTKKS
+64 
-75 GQGSGIRKKKVSAVE
+75 
-90 GLPITGGEQVRL
+90 
-102 KFTDNN
+102 
-108 GNTVNF
+108 
-114 CTNDNNLYI
+114 
-123 NSITPIPTKSQTT
+123 
-136 GKSYEL
+136 
-142 ILTSKEFIDNEKAR
+142 
-156 VRKCLS
+156 
-162 GQISDEV
+162 
-169 ESILK
+169 
-174 DILKTEKDLDIE
+174 
-186 ETKDPLQY
+186 
-194 IGNNKKPFY
+194 
-203 VINNLSTKAVS
+203 
-214 AKDQELG
+214 
-221 VSAGKIFWE
+221 
-230 TSEGY
+230 GY

-270 VMVQTNDIFLNMR
+270 VMVQTNDVFLNMR

-312 DLKNPLKLP
+312 DLKNPPKLP
-321 DNLTDSTSR
+321 DNLTDNTSR

-346 REEEQPKEELAKI
+346 REDEQPKEELAKI

>member
-1 MAGQGNKNLKR
+1 MDKSYLITQCSVFKKLDGDSSSEFGLLAGNPNISYYESLFSPSVNVTIETTDVSGFVSREEIYGGQSIEISIKMFDPDIDDFKIKKDKHGLVVNSVKNVTMDFKESKSTLECVSKDFLRNEVARLNRRFTGNITEIVKKIMEEEPKGIETTKDIEVDQATNSYTFCGNLKR
-12 NVRPAEPSLLE
+12 SIDTIQWLQPKAKS
-23 KVTVISNENKSTNVS
+23 ENQFGF
-38 LLGGTVRVLYWE
+38 LFFEDY
-50 SILGDTVSSSVVFT
+50 D
-64 DSGNTMTTKKS
+64 
-75 GQGSGIRKKKVSAVE
+75 
-90 GLPITGGEQVRL
+90 
-102 KFTDNN
+102 
-108 GNTVNF
+108 
-114 CTNDNNLYI
+114 
-123 NSITPIPTKSQTT
+123 
-136 GKSYEL
+136 
-142 ILTSKEFIDNEKAR
+142 
-156 VRKCLS
+156 
-162 GQISDEV
+162 
-169 ESILK
+169 
-174 DILKTEKDLDIE
+174 
-186 ETKDPLQY
+186 
-194 IGNNKKPFY
+194 
-203 VINNLSTKAVS
+203 
-214 AKDQELG
+214 
-221 VSAGKIFWE
+221 
-230 TSEGY
+230 GY

-312 DLKNPLKLP
+312 DLKNPPKLP

>member
-1 MAGQGNKNLKR
+1 MDKSYLITQCSVFKKLDGDSSSEFGLLAGDPNISYYESLFSPSVNVTIETTDVSGFVSREEIYGGQSIEISIKMFDPDIDDFKIKKNKHGLVVNSVKNVTMDFKESKSTLECVSKDFLRNEVARLNRRFTGNITEIVKKIMEEEPKGIKTTKDIEVDQATNSYTFCGNLKR
-12 NVRPAEPSLLE
+12 SMDTIQWLQPKAKS
-23 KVTVISNENKSTNVS
+23 ENQFGF
-38 LLGGTVRVLYWE
+38 LFFEDY
-50 SILGDTVSSSVVFT
+50 D
-64 DSGNTMTTKKS
+64 
-75 GQGSGIRKKKVSAVE
+75 
-90 GLPITGGEQVRL
+90 
-102 KFTDNN
+102 
-108 GNTVNF
+108 
-114 CTNDNNLYI
+114 
-123 NSITPIPTKSQTT
+123 
-136 GKSYEL
+136 
-142 ILTSKEFIDNEKAR
+142 
-156 VRKCLS
+156 
-162 GQISDEV
+162 
-169 ESILK
+169 
-174 DILKTEKDLDIE
+174 
-186 ETKDPLQY
+186 
-194 IGNNKKPFY
+194 
-203 VINNLSTKAVS
+203 
-214 AKDQELG
+214 
-221 VSAGKIFWE
+221 
-230 TSEGY
+230 GY

-312 DLKNPLKLP
+312 DLKNPPKLP

-346 REEEQPKEELAKI
+346 REDEQPKEELAKI